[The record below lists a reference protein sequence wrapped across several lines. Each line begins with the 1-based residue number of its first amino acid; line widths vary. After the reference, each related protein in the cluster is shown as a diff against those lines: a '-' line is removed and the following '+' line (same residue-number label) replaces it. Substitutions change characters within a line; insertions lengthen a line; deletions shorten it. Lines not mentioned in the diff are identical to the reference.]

1 MILISNQI
9 VSISETVPQRVGARK
24 RTNVKTSTIIE
35 VDGKLFC
42 IEVLSTFKWR
52 DHHDQNWIRPG
63 DRCWQH
69 VQITLSSPT
78 DNIKKIV
85 WVQSQKTMFEHDRKF
100 INRQLAIACRAIAA
114 ITRPWHHKLF
124 SKLDCKRHIII
135 RNFVQAH
142 WNNLQFQVR

>member
-9 VSISETVPQRVGARK
+9 LRIGETDAQSHGHK
-24 RTNVKTSTIIE
+24 RTNVVASTIIE
-35 VDGKLFC
+35 IDGKLFC
-42 IEVLSTFKWR
+42 IEVLSTFKWQ
-52 DHHDQNWIRPG
+52 DHHGQNMVSWG
-63 DRCWQH
+63 DRCWQY

-114 ITRPWHHKLF
+114 ITRPWHHRLF
-124 SKLDCKRHIII
+124 PKLDRKRQMAV